1 MPALETLLAYVPQD
15 RRRAMAAGSE
25 LPRQT
30 QGAALCADL
39 SGFTPLTETLA
50 HKLGARRGAEELTLH
65 LNRFYEALIAPV
77 EAYGGSVVGFS
88 GDAVTCWFDLDDGRR
103 AIAAA
108 RAMQAAMQ
116 AFASLPLSAGETI
129 SLGVKIVVASG
140 PARRLQV
147 GDPAIQTWD
156 TLAGAIMDRL
166 AAIGHLA
173 QTGEV
178 LLDEPTATG

>member
-1 MPALETLLAYVPQD
+1 MLSLETLLAYVPQD
-15 RRRAMAAGSE
+15 RRQALAAGSE

-39 SGFTPLTETLA
+39 SGFTPLTEVLA
-50 HKLGARRGAEELTLH
+50 RKLGKRRGAEELTLR

-88 GDAVTCWFDLDDGRR
+88 GDAIVCWFDADDGRR

-108 RAMQAAMQ
+108 WAVQVAMQ
-116 AFASLPLSAGETI
+116 AFASPPLSTGEAI
-129 SLGVKIVVASG
+129 SLGVKIAIASG